1 MKTGTKIALLLG
13 GLVVLGGVI
22 GGAVYYMNKQKKKKA
37 EAEQKKIEEDN
48 ENYIPTSLGTVT
60 AVEAGLNLASSSSTR
75 PTELAGVKK

>member
-13 GLVVLGGVI
+13 GLVLVGVGLGVF
-22 GGAVYYMNKQKKKKA
+22 VHYRNKEKKKKA